1 MHKSARLPV
10 AWKSIAKYVLAAA
23 IMGLILYVTPYP
35 TTLLLTLV
43 KTGVGLG
50 IYIGL
55 LLAIDKQ
62 ARKLLS
68 LIVAE
73 IKNSVNA
80 YILKRNNNHSK
91 SPAETDLSTKN

>member
-35 TTLLLTLV
+35 TTLLFTLV
-43 KTGVGLG
+43 KTGVGLS

-55 LLAIDKQ
+55 LLVVDKQ
-62 ARKLLS
+62 ARNLLS

-73 IKNSVNA
+73 IKNSINA
-80 YILKRNNNHSK
+80 YILKRNNNHNK
-91 SPAETDLSTKN
+91 NPAETDLES